1 MSVTL
6 GEAILYLR
14 GDGSGLDKSLRDADG
29 NARGVIGGL
38 TNFANT
44 GFTGLKKAVGVGLV
58 AGIGAATAGIAALG
72 AGLVGAVRA
81 GSDVEE
87 MMGKFSIVF
96 ANTGGRVTDQ
106 LDEFGRAVGRN
117 KYELRE
123 MAATFGDTLKPMG
136 FTEDAAAGL
145 AVDLSK
151 LAVDLGSFNNMDTDE
166 ALRRLQG
173 TLIGSHENALAF
185 GVVINENTLKAEMA
199 AQGWD
204 KLTGAELEQAKVQAR
219 INLLMKGTTDAQG
232 DAARTAGGWAN
243 QQRRLQSV
251 LQETQAEIGTK
262 LLPVLTPLLTK
273 LGDLATQYAPQA
285 IDAFVKILDKV
296 VAFTVALLSWDT
308 AAIPFLGTLTEM
320 TGRIMEMI
328 QPVLDAIASFVS
340 WQDVLIAFGVVV
352 AAVVLPILAGIVSA
366 ALPIIAVG
374 AALVGAVALVRNA
387 WEKDWGGIRTALTG
401 WWTDTGK
408 PIFDQLQAWL
418 AEKLPVALSTLQKF
432 WEDRLLPALRSV
444 WTFIQDNIIPL
455 FAVLIDVWFAAMG
468 VQIRLLQAAWENI
481 LLPALRT
488 VWEFI
493 DQNVI
498 PIFRGLS
505 DSVGGVSSVIQTVID
520 WLGKLADKL
529 NSIDFSN
536 PFSGWQLPSFNIP
549 GFAMGTN
556 FAPGGMALV
565 GENGPELVKLP
576 RGARVDNAGRT
587 AQQLAA
593 AGATYGPMT
602 VNVYGVPDAPAVARA
617 VDNALTLR
625 RRRGGM

>member
-1 MSVTL
+1 MAITL

-14 GDGSGLDKSLRDADG
+14 GDGSGLDKSLRDADS

-38 TNFANT
+38 TSFANT

-136 FTEDAAAGL
+136 FSEDAAADFS
-145 AVDLSK
+145 VQLSK

-199 AQGWD
+199 ANGWD

-232 DAARTAGGWAN
+232 DAARTSGGWAN
-243 QQRRLQSV
+243 QMRRLQSV

-285 IDAFVKILDKV
+285 IDAFTRILDQV
-296 VAFTVALLSWDT
+296 VAFAVALLSWDT

-328 QPVLDAIASFVS
+328 QPVMDAIASFVS
-340 WQDVLIAFGVVV
+340 WQDVLIALGVVV

-366 ALPIIAVG
+366 ALPIIAIG

-387 WEKDWGGIRTALTG
+387 WEKDWGGIRTALTS

-408 PIFDQLQAWL
+408 PIFDQLQVWL

-455 FAVLIDVWFAAMG
+455 FAVLIDVWFAAMRA
-468 VQIRLLQAAWENI
+468 QIALLQAAWENV
-481 LLPALRT
+481 LLPALRA
-488 VWEFI
+488 VWQFI

-505 DSVGGVSSVIQTVID
+505 DSVGGVSSVIQTVIE

-536 PFSGWQLPSFNIP
+536 PFSGWQLPSLNIP

-565 GENGPELVKLP
+565 GEQGPELVSLP
-576 RGARVDNAGRT
+576 RGSRVDNASRT

>member
-1 MSVTL
+1 MAITL

-38 TNFANT
+38 TSFANT
-44 GFTGLKKAVGVGLV
+44 GFAGLKKAVGVGLV

-136 FTEDAAAGL
+136 FSEDAAADFS
-145 AVDLSK
+145 VQLSK

-199 AQGWD
+199 ANGWD

-232 DAARTAGGWAN
+232 DAARTSGGWAN
-243 QQRRLQSV
+243 QMRRLQSV

-285 IDAFVKILDKV
+285 IDAFTRILDQV
-296 VAFTVALLSWDT
+296 VAFAVALLSWDT

-328 QPVLDAIASFVS
+328 QPVMDAIASFVS
-340 WQDVLIAFGVVV
+340 WQDVLIALGVVV

-366 ALPIIAVG
+366 ALPIIAIG

-387 WEKDWGGIRTALTG
+387 WEKDWGGIRTALTS

-408 PIFDQLQAWL
+408 PIFDQLQVWL

-455 FAVLIDVWFAAMG
+455 FAVLIDVWFAAMRA
-468 VQIRLLQAAWENI
+468 QIALLQAAWENV
-481 LLPALRT
+481 LLPALRA
-488 VWEFI
+488 VWQFI

-505 DSVGGVSSVIQTVID
+505 DSVGGVSSVIQTVIE

-536 PFSGWQLPSFNIP
+536 PFSGWQLPSLNIP

-565 GENGPELVKLP
+565 GEQGPELVSLP
-576 RGARVDNAGRT
+576 RGSRVDNASRT

-593 AGATYGPMT
+593 AGANYGPMT